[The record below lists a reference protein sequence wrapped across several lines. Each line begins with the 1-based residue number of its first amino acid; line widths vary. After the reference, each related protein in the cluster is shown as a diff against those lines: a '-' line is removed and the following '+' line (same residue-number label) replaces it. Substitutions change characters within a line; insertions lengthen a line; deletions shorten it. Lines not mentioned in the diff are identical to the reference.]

1 MANKGGG
8 EFPWR
13 AAILGPLTVILFAL
27 ALHFYNNLQ
36 QWTGLLLLGVTFA
49 VPMIWAVLAARDAE
63 TADSPIRQFVPRMTA
78 MLVLGSAF
86 LGFTMWSVD
95 PRITAMEGGFVVFY
109 IGAAYAAIRILE
121 HKPKRPQL
129 KAVSGGNPAP
139 RQRPRSR

>member
-1 MANKGGG
+1 MANKGGS

-13 AAILGPLTVILFAL
+13 AAILGPLTLLLFAL
-27 ALHFYNNLQ
+27 ALHSYDNLE
-36 QWTGLLLLGVTFA
+36 QWTGLLLLGVTFS
-49 VPMIWAVLAARDAE
+49 VPMIWLVLAARDTEA
-63 TADSPIRQFVPRMTA
+63 ADSPIREFVPRMTA
-78 MLVLGSAF
+78 MLVLGSMF
-86 LGFTMWSVD
+86 LGFTMWSVN

-109 IGAAYAAIRILE
+109 IVAAYTATRILD